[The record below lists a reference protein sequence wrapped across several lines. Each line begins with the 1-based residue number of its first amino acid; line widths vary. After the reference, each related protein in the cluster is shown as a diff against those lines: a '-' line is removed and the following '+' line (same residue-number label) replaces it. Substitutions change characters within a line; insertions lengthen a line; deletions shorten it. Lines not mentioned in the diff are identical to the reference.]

1 MPASLSAKEEKP
13 PPLNSHGVSR
23 LLKILP
29 WELGGGRVYGT
40 RKSVVYAFFSWA
52 FFFSVAV
59 LGLCSW
65 AGFSLVA
72 VSRGYTPVAVHG
84 HLMAVASLHEEHG
97 L

>member
-1 MPASLSAKEEKP
+1 MEPGSLWCM
-13 PPLNSHGVSR
+13 L
-23 LLKILP
+23 
-29 WELGGGRVYGT
+29 
-40 RKSVVYAFFSWA
+40 FFSWA

-72 VSRGYTPVAVHG
+72 VRRGYSLVAVRRGYTLVAVHG
-84 HLMAVASLHEEHG
+84 LLMAVASLHEEHG

>member
-1 MPASLSAKEEKP
+1 ML
-13 PPLNSHGVSR
+13 
-23 LLKILP
+23 
-29 WELGGGRVYGT
+29 
-40 RKSVVYAFFSWA
+40 FFSWA

-72 VSRGYTPVAVHG
+72 VRRGYTLVAVHG
-84 HLMAVASLHEEHG
+84 LLMAVASLHEEHG